1 MKKTILLG
9 LVGLSAMTL
18 AACSNGQSSKETT
31 WDNIKKDGVLKVATP
46 ATLYP
51 TSYYDDH
58 KKLTG
63 KVKKLVVALERN
75 I

>member
-31 WDNIKKDGVLKVATP
+31 WDNIKKDGVLELHPK
-46 ATLYP
+46 
-51 TSYYDDH
+51 S
-58 KKLTG
+58 
-63 KVKKLVVALERN
+63 
-75 I
+75 

>member
-31 WDNIKKDGVLKVATP
+31 WDNRLPAKLK
-46 ATLYP
+46 
-51 TSYYDDH
+51 S
-58 KKLTG
+58 
-63 KVKKLVVALERN
+63 
-75 I
+75 